1 MILTKEQREAYLN
14 GEANSAV
21 PLAAV
26 KTGLWPRKIPYT
38 IDDKLGKLKEVIQC
52 DANHI
57 SIQFMWVIRS
67 GQVRSGQVRSGQVRS
82 GQVRSGQV
90 RAGQVRAGQVR
101 SGQVRSGQ
109 VRSGQVRSKAAT
121 GRGGMVSTF
130 PHRLLSEA
138 SLLHSTIDLPAYFW
152 MFLRQLALAY
162 SRPLDPSA
170 IRDIEG
176 C

>member
-67 GQVRSGQVRSGQVRS
+67 VQVSS
-82 GQVRSGQV
+82 
-90 RAGQVRAGQVR
+90 GQVR

-138 SLLHSTIDLPAYFW
+138 SLLHSAIDLPAYFW